1 MKKNFNVERCAL
13 LHKTLEYTLKTRPE
27 YCITVTPAYFVEGI
41 YGSVHLTRG
50 MNTVLDVN
58 IMDDL
63 VSDDVVELVNAA
75 VDCYEALVEEYEE
88 LRDYAQ
94 ERILSI
100 EDACRLVELEE
111 ELEQEI
117 EELDTDV
124 HYGWYY

>member
-1 MKKNFNVERCAL
+1 M
-13 LHKTLEYTLKTRPE
+13 HKALEYTLKTRPE

-41 YGSVHLTRG
+41 YGSVHLTHG

-58 IMDDL
+58 IMDDI
-63 VSDDVVELVNAA
+63 VSDDVVDLINAA
-75 VDCYEALVEEYEE
+75 IDCYEALVEEYEE

-111 ELEQEI
+111 ELEQEL
-117 EELDTDV
+117 EELDTD

>member
-1 MKKNFNVERCAL
+1 MKKKFNIERCAL

-27 YCITVTPAYFVEGI
+27 YCITITPAYFVEGI

-50 MNTVLDVN
+50 MNTVLDVA
-58 IMDDL
+58 IMDD
-63 VSDDVVELVNAA
+63 VEKEDVVDLINAA
-75 VDCYEALVEEYEE
+75 VECYDALVEEYEG

-100 EDACRLVELEE
+100 EDACRMV
-111 ELEQEI
+111 ELEQELEQEL
-117 EELDTDV
+117 EELDTD

>member
-1 MKKNFNVERCAL
+1 MRKNLNVERCAL
-13 LHKTLEYTLKTRPE
+13 LHKALEYTLKTRPE
-27 YCITVTPAYFVEGI
+27 YCITITPAYFVEGI
-41 YGSVHLTRG
+41 YGSVHLMHG
-50 MNTVLDVN
+50 LNTVLDVN

-75 VDCYEALVEEYEE
+75 VDRYDDLVEEYEE

-94 ERILSI
+94 ERILSS
-100 EDACRLVELEE
+100 EGACRLVELEE

-117 EELDTDV
+117 EELDTD

>member
-13 LHKTLEYTLKTRPE
+13 LHKALEYTLKTRPE

-58 IMDDL
+58 IMDDI
-63 VSDDVVELVNAA
+63 VPDNVVDLINAA
-75 VDCYEALVEEYEE
+75 VDCYDALVEEYKE

-94 ERILSI
+94 ERVLSA

-111 ELEQEI
+111 ELEQEL
-117 EELDTDV
+117 EELDTD